1 MRLIAPATDQ
11 SIVRNLT
18 RTSLLVS
25 TVALLLACS
34 LFIVYDQISY
44 RSGLTSHIAIQG
56 EVISASAAVALKDN
70 DRTSATNTLA
80 GLRGSPH
87 IVHAEIYTADGLPF
101 AAYWRD
107 TVKPVLPEPVLP
119 SGQAMSYWF
128 GTDRFHLIEAILSDG
143 KTVGAV
149 YIQNDL
155 DSMYAR
161 LKTYAMMV
169 AGVLLICLLATSFLS
184 RMLQQAVLK
193 PILSLA
199 ETARRVSEEKN
210 YSVRATVTSK
220 GDEVAALAGT
230 FNEMLANIEER
241 DAALKQA
248 RDALERRV
256 VERTAELATAEV
268 SLRRLSGELMNLQDE
283 ERRRIARE
291 LHDSSGQIIAAL
303 GLNLATLQTEER
315 NLSSHASM
323 ALAES
328 LELTRQ
334 FSRELRTISH
344 LLHPPLLDES
354 GLDSALRWYVEGFAQ
369 RSNISVNLQIAPGLG
384 RLSKELE
391 IAVFRI
397 VQECLTNVHR
407 HSGSDRASINV
418 GRDERNVTVQV
429 RDYGR
434 GIPPTNGKDSPRE
447 MRPGVG
453 MMGMQERVR
462 QLGGQL
468 NVRSDAQGTLV
479 VAVMGVEPL
488 KDRQTPVLVN

>member
-1 MRLIAPATDQ
+1 MAANEQ
-11 SIVRNLT
+11 SIVRSLT
-18 RTSLLVS
+18 RASLLVS
-25 TVALLLACS
+25 TVALLLACA
-34 LFIVYDQISY
+34 LFFVYDQITY
-44 RSGLTSHIAIQG
+44 RNSLTTRIAIQG
-56 EVISASAAVALKDN
+56 QVIGASAAVALKDN
-70 DRTSATNTLA
+70 DRISAEDTLA

-87 IVHAEIYTADGLPF
+87 IVHAEIYTADGQPF

-107 TVKPVLPEPVLP
+107 SPGAVLPEPVLP
-119 SGQAMSYWF
+119 VGQTTAYWF
-128 GTDRFHLIEAILSDG
+128 GTDRFHMVEAIVSDG

-155 DSMYAR
+155 DTMYAR
-161 LKTYAMMV
+161 LRTYALMV

-184 RMLQQAVLK
+184 RMLQRAVLR
-193 PILSLA
+193 PILRLA
-199 ETARRVSEEKN
+199 ETASRVANEKN
-210 YSVRATVTSK
+210 YSLRALAVSK
-220 GDEVAALAGT
+220 GDEVAALTGT
-230 FNEMLANIEER
+230 FNEMLAHIEER
-241 DAALKQA
+241 DAALQQA
-248 RDALERRV
+248 RGALERRV
-256 VERTAELATAEV
+256 VERTAELAAAEV
-268 SLRRLSGELMNLQDE
+268 SLRRLSGELMTLQDE

-315 NLSSHASM
+315 KLSPHAAM

-354 GLDSALRWYVEGFAQ
+354 GLDSALRWYVEGFAE

-407 HSGSDRASINV
+407 HSGSDRASIQV
-418 GRDERNVTVQV
+418 SRDDRNVTVQV

-434 GIPPTNGKDSPRE
+434 GIPAGNGKDLPRQ

-462 QLGGQL
+462 QLGGHL
-468 NVRSDAQGTLV
+468 DVRSDTQGTLV
-479 VAVMGVEPL
+479 VAVMELEPL
-488 KDRQTPVLVN
+488 KSRQTSVLVN